1 MDTEDLIRDALRTRA
16 EQTPPPGHVLAALRR
31 PRRSRKP
38 LFLAVTAATA
48 VAAVAVVA
56 TTVGRPAAEAPP
68 AGQGT
73 TLPTTTTKTTATA
86 PTAATTLGYSPTWV
100 PDGMVE
106 RTRWFD
112 PAQQTQRG
120 WRPLVPSGQSG
131 TPMLDL
137 RIPYDDSA
145 KQVLRNEIVNATGDA
160 SVMIGGKPASITD
173 PAEDT
178 TLPDARVVLNP
189 EPGTY
194 VELTLLNAPDVRA
207 TALRVAESLR
217 PDPAPVRPPLSIGGS
232 VAFEASADGTGD
244 WGVSVTGE
252 LGGVGYSATLNTK
265 VPVALKGGP
274 GVAPVPVTARGVT
287 GEYIGEQNGYL
298 RLTLGPRRHLLVA
311 GNGPGTASAE
321 ALIAAAEALVIDP
334 NPDVAW
340 ANG

>member
-1 MDTEDLIRDALRTRA
+1 MDTEDLVRDALRVRA
-16 EQTPPPGHVLAALRR
+16 EQAPPPGHVLAALRR

-38 LFLAVTAATA
+38 MLLAVAAGTA
-48 VAAVAVVA
+48 VVAVAVVA

-68 AGQGT
+68 AGGGS
-73 TLPTTTTKTTATA
+73 TLPTTTTTTA
-86 PTAATTLGYSPTWV
+86 PTATRTLGYSPTWV

-112 PAQQTQRG
+112 PAQHTERG
-120 WRPLVPSGQSG
+120 WRARVDSGQSG

-137 RIPYDDSA
+137 RIPYDGNA
-145 KQVLRNEIVNATGDA
+145 VQVLREEIANATGEA
-160 SVMIGGKPASITD
+160 RVMIGGRPASITD

-217 PDPAPVRPPLSIGGS
+217 PDTAPVRPPLSLGGS
-232 VAFEASADGTGD
+232 AAFEASADGTGN
-244 WGVSVTGE
+244 WGVSVTGQI
-252 LGGVGYSATLNTK
+252 GGAGYSATLTTSL
-265 VPVALKGGP
+265 PVDLKGGP
-274 GVAPVPVTARGVT
+274 TVTPVPATARGVT
-287 GEYIGEQNGYL
+287 GEYIGERNGYL
-298 RLTLGPRRHLLVA
+298 RLTLGPRQYLLVA
-311 GNGPGTASAE
+311 GNGPATAPAE

-334 NPDVAW
+334 DPDVAW